1 MVHRNSLLGKDRHE
15 RALADLE
22 QSLKQRL
29 EAPVIRQHH
38 LREQIDGDVQQ
49 LIGHLEGLVDE
60 RREKAQQKLIKRA
73 ETESERFIKVL
84 SDQRQRIEST
94 KTKTDHGFD
103 QLVLGFAADERRQML
118 DNRAYWERRLHN
130 IERDLALQ
138 PDLIKRTFDVQ
149 THRIEPAGAIYLW
162 PISQGGDN

>member
-1 MVHRNSLLGKDRHE
+1 M
-15 RALADLE
+15 
-22 QSLKQRL
+22 
-29 EAPVIRQHH
+29 
-38 LREQIDGDVQQ
+38 Q

>member
-1 MVHRNSLLGKDRHE
+1 MD
-15 RALADLE
+15 
-22 QSLKQRL
+22 
-29 EAPVIRQHH
+29 
-38 LREQIDGDVQQ
+38 
-49 LIGHLEGLVDE
+49 
-60 RREKAQQKLIKRA
+60 
-73 ETESERFIKVL
+73 
-84 SDQRQRIEST
+84 
-94 KTKTDHGFD
+94 
-103 QLVLGFAADERRQML
+103 